1 MNRTPQG
8 DLRIAGLFCGI
19 LALCDVV
26 YVVLIFS
33 RGLVISPLSD
43 VLFPDFLVFYAAVQA
58 FFDGKLSL
66 LYDVDAFTQYQN
78 ALFGAE
84 RLAQPVHFRPFF
96 YPPSWLLIL
105 LPFGL
110 LGVVKAYVAFM
121 AATAGAATALVGRR
135 DWLGWLAVV
144 TSPAAMWV
152 VLAGQNTLLSIALM
166 YGGLRLLDRMPA
178 AAGIL
183 LGLLSYKPQMWLLV
197 PLALIAAARWKALAW
212 MAVTAASLALAGA
225 AAFGP
230 GLWLAFFD
238 TASGVASQRLA
249 DAMFEHAYMHM
260 TTLLASARIVG
271 LPPTLSIIIQLIGA
285 GLAVAAV
292 WQAFRRHG
300 PSDARTAVLLA
311 ATFLVSPYILNYDLL
326 LLMPAVVA
334 LFRLAAV
341 QGFYPAERSL
351 YALLWVLPTLALIL
365 NWAGLPIVP
374 LVVLGFGLVAWLRL
388 NAQSKVELPAVAAA
402 R

>member
-1 MNRTPQG
+1 M
-8 DLRIAGLFCGI
+8 DE
-19 LALCDVV
+19 
-26 YVVLIFS
+26 
-33 RGLVISPLSD
+33 
-43 VLFPDFLVFYAAVQA
+43 
-58 FFDGKLSL
+58 
-66 LYDVDAFTQYQN
+66 
-78 ALFGAE
+78 AE
-84 RLAQPVHFRPFF
+84 YCHR
-96 YPPSWLLIL
+96 
-105 LPFGL
+105 
-110 LGVVKAYVAFM
+110 
-121 AATAGAATALVGRR
+121 
-135 DWLGWLAVV
+135 
-144 TSPAAMWV
+144 
-152 VLAGQNTLLSIALM
+152 IALM

-197 PLALIAAARWKALAW
+197 PLALISAARWKALAW
-212 MAVTAASLALAGA
+212 MAVTAASLALASA

-238 TASGVASQRLA
+238 TASGVASQHLA

-260 TTLLASARIVG
+260 TTLLASARIAG

-341 QGFYPAERSL
+341 QGFYPAERAL

-365 NWAGLPIVP
+365 NRAGLPIVP

>member
-1 MNRTPQG
+1 MNRTPQS
-8 DLRIAGLFCGI
+8 DLRIAALFCGI

-43 VLFPDFLVFYAAVQA
+43 VLFPDFLVFYAAVQTV
-58 FFDGKLSL
+58 FDGKLSL

-78 ALFGAE
+78 SLFGPE

-110 LGVVKAYVAFM
+110 LGVVKAYAVFM
-121 AATAGAATALVGRR
+121 TATAGAATALVGRR

-166 YGGLRLLDRMPA
+166 YGGLRLLDRVPA

-212 MAVTAASLALAGA
+212 MAATAALLALASA

-238 TASGVASQRLA
+238 AASGVASERLA
-249 DAMFEHAYMHM
+249 DSMFEHAYMHM

-271 LPPTLSIIIQLIGA
+271 LAPTLSVIIQLIGT

-292 WQAFRRHG
+292 WQVFRRHG
-300 PSDARTAVLLA
+300 SSDARTAVLVA
-311 ATFLVSPYILNYDLL
+311 GTFLVSPYILNYDLL

-341 QGFYPAERSL
+341 QGFYPAERVL
-351 YALLWVLPTLALIL
+351 YGLLWVLPTLALIL
-365 NWAGLPIVP
+365 NRAGLPIVP